1 MHDIA
6 IPDITLN
13 DGRTMPAL
21 GLGTYRLNGSAGVE
35 ALVRGV
41 EAGYRLLDSAFN
53 YENEGA
59 LGRAVRRAS
68 VPREELF
75 LVSKLPGRHQRREE
89 ALRTVEESLYRAG
102 LDYWDLYLIHW
113 PNPRQGLYVEA
124 WRTLLEARERGLIRS
139 AGVCNFLPEYLDTLV
154 RETGVAPVVN
164 QVELHPYFSQKEQVA
179 YDRRHGI
186 VTQAWS
192 PLART
197 IHIMKEKA
205 LLEIAGTTGK
215 TVSQV
220 ILRWHVQSGTVPL
233 PKSAS
238 PERQAENMN
247 VFNFELCDADMATID
262 ALARPDGRLKGQD
275 PAVYEEY

>member
-1 MHDIA
+1 MHDIH
-6 IPDITLN
+6 IPDTALN

-21 GLGTYRLNGSAGVE
+21 GLGTYRLNGSAGAE
-35 ALVRGV
+35 ALARGID
-41 EAGYRLLDSAFN
+41 AGYRLLDSAFN

-59 LGRAVRRAS
+59 LGEAVRRS
-68 VPREELF
+68 GVDREELF
-75 LVSKLPGRHQRREE
+75 LASKLPGRHQRREE
-89 ALRTVEESLYRAG
+89 ARRTVEESLYRAG

-124 WRTLLEARERGLIRS
+124 WEALLEARERGLIRS
-139 AGVCNFLPEYLDTLV
+139 AGVCNFLPGHLEGLI
-154 RETGVAPVVN
+154 RETGVAPAVN
-164 QVELHPYFSQKEQVA
+164 QVELHPYFPQKEQVA
-179 YDRRHGI
+179 FDRRLGI

-197 IHIMKEKA
+197 MNLMNEKS
-205 LLEIAGTTGK
+205 LLEIAGVTGK
-215 TVSQV
+215 SVPQV

-238 PERQAENMN
+238 PERQLENMN
-247 VFNFELCDADMATID
+247 VFNFELCDADMAAID

-275 PAVYEEY
+275 PAVYEEF